1 MGGGGESQ
9 RLEGMWM
16 RLVTKKL
23 DQKKVSFKTD
33 LATRGTP
40 EVTRYIV
47 LEARNVLE
55 DLEV

>member
-33 LATRGTP
+33 LNSHQRDTRGHTLYC
-40 EVTRYIV
+40 T
-47 LEARNVLE
+47 
-55 DLEV
+55 